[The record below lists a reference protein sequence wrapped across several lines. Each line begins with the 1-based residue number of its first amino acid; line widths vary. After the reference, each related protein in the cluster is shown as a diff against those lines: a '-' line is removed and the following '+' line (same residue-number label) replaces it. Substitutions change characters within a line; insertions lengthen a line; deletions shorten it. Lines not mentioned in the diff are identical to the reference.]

1 VVAEL
6 SASLRAVGLR
16 KSFGSRVVLDLDFE
30 LGPGQFALLLG
41 ENGVGKST
49 FLRCLLGLENHHGS
63 VRVDGGRPR
72 GEITGVLD
80 QPMTYAS
87 WTGAQNMRYLLNDR
101 AAPRS
106 EIALR
111 LAGPEL
117 LRMRVGAMSTGQ
129 KKMLLLATALAGAAS
144 IVLLDE
150 FANGLDREARAR
162 FRREVRAELIR
173 GRSFVATGHDL
184 SVFEDLPTRVVVMRE
199 GRLVD
204 VTAEYLS
211 IGDIERIYET
221 HVVRTR
227 P

>member
-6 SASLRAVGLR
+6 TASLRATGLR

-49 FLRCLLGLENHHGS
+49 FLRCLLGLENHPGA
-63 VRVDGGRPR
+63 VRVDGRPSR
-72 GEITGVLD
+72 GAIVGVLD
-80 QPMTYAS
+80 QPVMYPS

-101 AAPRS
+101 TAPRS
-106 EIALR
+106 AVALR
-111 LAGPEL
+111 LAGTGL

-129 KKMLLLATALAGAAS
+129 KKMLLLATALAGTAS

-150 FANGLDREARAR
+150 FANGLDREARSR
-162 FRREVRAELIR
+162 FRREVKADLAR
-173 GRSFVATGHDL
+173 GRSFIATGHDL
-184 SVFEDLPTRVVVMRE
+184 SVFEDLPSRVVVMRS
-199 GRLVD
+199 GRLDD
-204 VTAEYLS
+204 VTAEYERHH
-211 IGDIERIYET
+211 DIEGIYET